1 MEEDPIFGKKP
12 RRITNTQGSRR
23 ASRTKLSTTLLL
35 SIKPVFLFSAPMW
48 PPLFRGVCS
57 GANDRLVVLE
67 AQAARLDAGLDAEA
81 LGLGDRLVV
90 LEFQAACLDARLD
103 AEALGLGDG
112 LVVIPAQATRLDA
125 RLDLHDLL
133 PFLVVVVCCSLP
145 SYCEKVPR
153 CDKKILDFLNFFSP
167 WMLRD

>member
-57 GANDRLVVLE
+57 GANDRLVM
-67 AQAARLDAGLDAEA
+67 LD
-81 LGLGDRLVV
+81 V
-90 LEFQAACLDARLD
+90 QAACLDARLD

-125 RLDLHDLL
+125 RLDLHDL
-133 PFLVVVVCCSLP
+133 
-145 SYCEKVPR
+145 
-153 CDKKILDFLNFFSP
+153 
-167 WMLRD
+167 